1 MNYDLLASMTPT
13 GQSNSQL
20 LEEFR
25 RLRNRAVRR
34 QWWAALTGKR
44 YALLSLYERQML
56 QETKTSR
63 YAGIQLV
70 PIAKI
75 RGSASRVTDFDAGFR
90 PLQMHNSQRWVNI
103 AQAYHRAEALPP
115 VELVQ
120 IGDIYFVNDGHHR
133 ISVAKL
139 LGQQEIE
146 AEVTVIETRMNVR
159 TGTETGSETHKLA
172 I

>member
-1 MNYDLLASMTPT
+1 MMNYDLLASLIPA
-13 GQSNSQL
+13 GKSNSQL

-25 RLRNRAVRR
+25 RLRNRAKRR
-34 QWWAALTGKR
+34 QLWASLTGQR
-44 YALLSLYERQML
+44 YDLLSLYERQ
-56 QETKTSR
+56 QSQAAQASS

-75 RGSASRVTDFDAGFR
+75 RGSASRVTDFDADFR

-103 AQAYHRAEALPP
+103 ALAYHREEALPP

-120 IGDIYFVNDGHHR
+120 MGDIYFVNDGHHR

-146 AEVTVIETRMNVR
+146 AEVTVIDSRRQTVTQNYN
-159 TGTETGSETHKLA
+159 
-172 I
+172 

>member
-1 MNYDLLASMTPT
+1 MMNYDLLASMASVE
-13 GQSNSQL
+13 QSNGKL
-20 LEEFR
+20 MEEFR

-44 YALLSLYERQML
+44 YDLLSLYERQM
-56 QETKTSR
+56 EATKTSR

-103 AQAYHRAEALPP
+103 AQAYHREEALPP

-120 IGDIYFVNDGHHR
+120 IGEIYFVNDGHHR

-146 AEVTVIETRMNVR
+146 AEVTVIETRMNAGIHQPAMAVQN
-159 TGTETGSETHKLA
+159 
-172 I
+172 